1 MQKLPSEA
9 AIVQCRAMGFPLYQP
24 LIQTLFVSIFRVF
37 RGLEKMSPRGPLRS
51 FVLVG
56 QSLTCGGRCTPR
68 YNRVVFTKLNLR
80 ASCNLAPLQSKISLR
95 VPGGLYGELLPPE
108 KLLNQGV
115 DVAGHPYA
123 NLAGIFLLPKE
134 SAWNRLLDKDSVH
147 DGLRVLIS
155 LMSKKPAAQ
164 TTAAPK
170 KGHSDP
176 KTLPVPRPLSP
187 RSGAAQKLPAPKPD
201 SSGSG
206 AAQRVVSGLRLRTT
220 FSVAGGESVWGG
232 GLCVAGGDL
241 AWVGGQGSVRTI
253 DTAGRV
259 TRTVSGVCGSESRC
273 DRIVRGDD
281 GEVYVGSYLDG
292 KISRVSADG
301 AVSTFSKL
309 TFRPDGLAQLSSGR
323 LLVCGGW
330 EGLYTV
336 TGRGVQGVELG
347 VDVKYAVDVSVNSK
361 GDVAVAD
368 YYGGKVC
375 ILDGQYKHVGT
386 YSPTKSGPFYPESLT
401 SDGENFVICDCYN
414 RTIDTIDR
422 RGVCL
427 SVYPTTDD
435 CRSSPYR
442 VDMLPSNCVWVRF
455 GGGHVCVYDQI

>member
-1 MQKLPSEA
+1 MGDAVNVQMGSSNLLIDEA
-9 AIVQCRAMGFPLYQP
+9 ICWSDP
-24 LIQTLFVSIFRVF
+24 VF
-37 RGLEKMSPRGPLRS
+37 EK
-51 FVLVG
+51 
-56 QSLTCGGRCTPR
+56 
-68 YNRVVFTKLNLR
+68 
-80 ASCNLAPLQSKISLR
+80 
-95 VPGGLYGELLPPE
+95 
-108 KLLNQGV
+108 
-115 DVAGHPYA
+115 
-123 NLAGIFLLPKE
+123 
-134 SAWNRLLDKDSVH
+134 KD
-147 DGLRVLIS
+147 DDEIS

-187 RSGAAQKLPAPKPD
+187 RSGAAQKLSAPKPD

-220 FSVAGGESVWGG
+220 FRVAGYGSVWGG
-232 GLCVAGGDL
+232 GLCVVGEDL
-241 AWVGGQGSVRTI
+241 ACVGGLGSVRTI

-259 TRTVSGVCGSESRC
+259 TRTVSGVCRSESVC
-273 DRIVRGDD
+273 NSIVRGDD
-281 GEVYVGSYLDG
+281 GEVYVGSSEDR

-309 TFRPDGLAQLSSGR
+309 TFSPDGLTQLSSGR
-323 LLVCGGW
+323 LLVCGKG
-330 EGLYTV
+330 GLYTI
-336 TGRGVQGVELG
+336 TGRGVQRVELG
-347 VDVKYAVDVSVNSK
+347 VDVKRARDVSVNSK

-368 YYGGKVC
+368 CNGGKVC

-386 YSPTKSGPFYPESLT
+386 YSPTKSAPFCPYSLT
-401 SDGENFVICDCYN
+401 SDGENFVICDRYN
-414 RTIDTIDR
+414 MTIDTIDR

-435 CRSSPYR
+435 CREWPCR

-455 GGGHVCVYDQI
+455 DGGHVCVYDQI